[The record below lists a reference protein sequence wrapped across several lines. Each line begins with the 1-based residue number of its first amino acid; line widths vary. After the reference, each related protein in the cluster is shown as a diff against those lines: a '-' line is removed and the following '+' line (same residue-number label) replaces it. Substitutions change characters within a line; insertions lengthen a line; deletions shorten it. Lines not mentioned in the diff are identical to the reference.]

1 MRKDDESLENEVERL
16 RNELRE
22 LKESEEKYRSAFK
35 SSSDSLTISR
45 VRDGQV
51 VEINEGFTA
60 ITGYSWEDVAGKTAA
75 DIDLWVDPDQ
85 HKQLLQSLKL
95 HGEIKGV
102 ETLLRTK
109 KKQII
114 HCLISA
120 NIIQLRGEDHY
131 LTITRNI
138 DRLKKIQENLILAQE
153 LGKIGSWEMDWTTR
167 KLSWSDQLYHFFQID
182 KSIAPDYG
190 LFQKFI
196 HPDDLEK
203 TRQVLRNSIKNRSSY
218 AHQHRVVLNNGKLR
232 WVLETGRTIYNEEG
246 KPIRSIGA
254 LQDITERKLANDSLI
269 TSQRLFQNLA
279 TSSPVGIFRTDE
291 QGLTTYVNPKWCQLS
306 GIARTDAMG
315 DGWLR
320 AVHPEDR
327 KKLAVDWKELAL
339 QEGISVSKYR
349 FLHPGGKIVY
359 VKGQSVPE
367 YDESNRIIGYVGTI
381 TDITEQVLASQVL
394 EKAHNDLVQ
403 TLENMTDGFTSVD
416 KDWYYLY
423 VNKRAGE
430 ILGRNPADLIGKR
443 VWDEFPEM
451 KDTAFYLHSLEAM
464 ESRKSIAFENY
475 YAPTQ
480 QWFENRL
487 VPSAEGLSTFFQ
499 DITERKKAAELL
511 LEKEALLAA
520 IARNYPNSV
529 VCVLNQKL
537 EIDFISGR
545 FLRDRGFN
553 EEKFVHQSLKAV
565 FDSYDINNF
574 DDIKQLYE
582 QAFDGKDVQGDI
594 PLFNLHFVFYA
605 MPLVREKGSVTKI
618 LAISEDVTQQKEI
631 EKELKELNEELE
643 LKVEQRTEKLE
654 KSEQAMLYLLEDM
667 KDTQYRLIQANSR
680 LKEINQELESF
691 SYSVSHDLKAPLRA
705 ISGFAGFL
713 KEDNYKF
720 LSSDGKRLLDDI
732 IKNAESMGK
741 LIDGLLQLSR
751 TGRKMVKRIDFDL
764 SPVAFSVFSEQKKY
778 YNLPKAVLTVADDL
792 PKINADYTLVKQ
804 LFANLFSN
812 ALKYSSR
819 RPEQK
824 VELGWVKY
832 KEKVVYFVK
841 DNGIGFDMQ
850 YASKMFD
857 TFHRLHSSKL
867 YEGTGIG
874 LSIVKRI
881 VTKHGGEIWA
891 EGKIDQGACV
901 YFTFPKTNY

>member
-1 MRKDDESLENEVERL
+1 MSKDDESLENEVERL

-35 SSSDSLTISR
+35 SSTDFLTISR
-45 VRDGQV
+45 VRDGLV

-60 ITGYSWEDVAGKTAA
+60 ITGYSWDDVAGKTAL
-75 DIDLWVDPDQ
+75 DIDLWGDPEQ
-85 HKQLLQSLKL
+85 HKQLLQLLKL

-102 ETLLRTK
+102 ETFLRTK
-109 KKQII
+109 NKQLI

-131 LTITRNI
+131 LTIIRNI
-138 DRLKKIQENLILAQE
+138 DKLKKIQENLILAQE

-167 KLSWSDQLYHFFQID
+167 KLSWSDQLYRFFQID

-218 AHQHRVVLNNGKLR
+218 AHQHRVVLNNGKLK

-254 LQDITERKLANDSLI
+254 LQDITERKLADDALI
-269 TSQRLFQNLA
+269 TSQRLFQSLA

-306 GIARTDAMG
+306 GMARTDAIG
-315 DGWLR
+315 DGWFN
-320 AVHPEDR
+320 AVYPEDR
-327 KKLAVDWKELAL
+327 KELAANWKESAL
-339 QEGISVSKYR
+339 HEGISVSKYR
-349 FLHPGGKIVY
+349 FLHPNGKIVY
-359 VKGQSVPE
+359 VKGQAVPE
-367 YDESNRIIGYVGTI
+367 YDESNRMIGYVGTV

-394 EKAHNDLVQ
+394 EKAHNDLVE

-416 KDWYYLY
+416 KNWHYLY

-430 ILGRNPADLIGKR
+430 ILGRDPVDLIGKR

-451 KDTAFYLHSLEAM
+451 KETAFYLKSMEAM
-464 ESRKSIAFENY
+464 ERRKSIAFENY
-475 YAPTQ
+475 YAPKQ

-499 DITERKKAAELL
+499 DITERKKAGEQL
-511 LEKEALLAA
+511 LEKEAMLAA
-520 IARNYPNSV
+520 IARNYPKAV
-529 VCVLNQKL
+529 VSVLNKKL
-537 EIDFISGR
+537 EIDFISGG
-545 FLRDRGFN
+545 FFHERGFN
-553 EEKFVHQSLKAV
+553 EEKFVHRPLKAV
-565 FDSYDINNF
+565 FDSYGVNVS
-574 DDIKQLYE
+574 DDVKQLYE
-582 QAFDGKDVQGDI
+582 QAFDGKDVKGDI
-594 PLFNLHFVFYA
+594 LIYDFRFVFYA
-605 MPLVREKGSVTKI
+605 MPLVREDGKVTKI
-618 LAISEDVTQQKEI
+618 LAITEDVTQQKQNER
-631 EKELKELNEELE
+631 KLKELNEELE
-643 LKVEQRTEKLE
+643 LKVKQRTEKLE
-654 KSEQAMLYLLEDM
+654 KSERAMLYLLEDM
-667 KDTQYRLIQANSR
+667 KDTQYRLIQANTR

-705 ISGFAGFL
+705 ITGFAGFL
-713 KEDNYKF
+713 KEDNYNF
-720 LSSDGKRLLDDI
+720 LNTDGKKLLDDI
-732 IKNAESMGK
+732 IKNANSMGK

-751 TGRKMVKRIDFDL
+751 TGRKVVNRIDFDL
-764 SPVAFSVFSEQKKY
+764 TPVAFSVFSEQIKY
-778 YNLPKAVLTVADDL
+778 YNSKKAVLTVADDL
-792 PKINADYTLVKQ
+792 PQINADYTLVKQ

-812 ALKYSSR
+812 ALKYSSQK
-819 RPEQK
+819 PEQK
-824 VELGWVKY
+824 VELGWVKH
-832 KEKVVYFVK
+832 KEEIVYFVK
-841 DNGIGFDMQ
+841 DNGVGFDMQ

-857 TFHRLHSSKL
+857 TFHRLHSNKL

-891 EGKIDQGACV
+891 EGKIDHGACI
-901 YFTFPKTNY
+901 YFTFPKIN